1 MPALYLDMLSAQ
13 QVQKDTKI
21 ATFLEICRKDLA
33 KDYSDLRSTNGEGL
47 MFVLEEFIIPSV
59 IID

>member
-1 MPALYLDMLSAQ
+1 M
-13 QVQKDTKI
+13 KI

-59 IID
+59 LID